1 MESAMRLMGRFLL
14 IACLP
19 IFITGCRN
27 SNEATEGKVKITSTA
42 VFGNAKSLKSP
53 PPQVPGQ

>member
-1 MESAMRLMGRFLL
+1 MELIMHLMGRLLL

-19 IFITGCRN
+19 ILITGCRN
-27 SNEATEGKVKITSTA
+27 SNEAVEGKVKITSTA

-53 PPQVPGQ
+53 PPQLPGS

>member
-1 MESAMRLMGRFLL
+1 MESIMRLIGRVLL

-19 IFITGCRN
+19 ILFTGCRN

-42 VFGNAKSLKSP
+42 AFSNIKSMKSP
-53 PPQVPGQ
+53 PPQTPGQ

>member
-1 MESAMRLMGRFLL
+1 MRLKGIVLL
-14 IACLP
+14 IVCLMML
-19 IFITGCRN
+19 FTGCRN

-53 PPQVPGQ
+53 PPQIPGQ